1 MYYSCIKI
9 NSYKYFIFVKTLK
22 MNQLEFLQTEFL
34 ENSIKSYILFASI
47 LLLGLLFKSLI
58 SSYFRKIIYK
68 VVGDSS
74 NTDGKSEFDL
84 LLKKPLRYFLII
96 LILFFSFNQ
105 LSFPKSWNLIG
116 SEELG
121 IKMILDKGVSFL
133 ILITVFWTVIR
144 IIDYVGLR
152 LKSRAE
158 KTESKMD
165 DQLIPFAI
173 EIGKVLVFIFGA
185 LIILSNIF
193 NVDVTALAAGLGVGG
208 VAVALASKESLE
220 NLLGSFTIF
229 FDKPF
234 QVGDIITIGS
244 ITGVVEKVGFRSTRV
259 RTFDK
264 SLVTIPNKNLI
275 NSELDNLSLKP
286 VRKVKIDI
294 GLTYNTSVDQIKNIV
309 KDIQELVDGH
319 PNTNEDGLVRFMNFG
334 ASSLDIMVVYFTN
347 SPDWKILVDTKQEIN
362 YKIIEI
368 VKKHGSDFAFPST
381 SLYFENN
388 LKS

>member
-1 MYYSCIKI
+1 MCQ
-9 NSYKYFIFVKTLK
+9 
-22 MNQLEFLQTEFL
+22 MEFLDIQFL
-34 ENSIKSYILFASI
+34 ENSVKNYIIFSSI
-47 LLLGLLFKSLI
+47 LLLGLVFKSLI
-58 SSYFRKIIYK
+58 SSYLRKIIYRI
-68 VVGDSS
+68 VGDKS
-74 NTDGKSEFDL
+74 NADGKSEFDN
-84 LLKKPLRYFLII
+84 LLKKPLNYFLLI
-96 LILFFSFNQ
+96 LIVFFSFNQ
-105 LSFPKSWNLIG
+105 LSFPKSWNLVS

-133 ILITVFWTVIR
+133 VLITLFWTVIR
-144 IIDYVGLR
+144 IIDYIGLR
-152 LKSRAE
+152 LKYRAE
-158 KTESKMD
+158 KTESKVD

-173 EIGKVLVFIFGA
+173 EIGKVLIFIFGA

-193 NVDVTALAAGLGVGG
+193 DVDVTALAAGLGVGG

-286 VRKVKIDI
+286 VRKVHIDV
-294 GLTYNTSVDQIKNIV
+294 GLTYNTSVDQIKKIV
-309 KDIQELVDGH
+309 KDIQDLVDKH
-319 PNTNEDGLVRFMNFG
+319 PNTNQDGLVRFFNFG
-334 ASSLDIMVVYFTN
+334 ASSLDIMVVYFVN
-347 SPDWKILVDTKQEIN
+347 SPDWNLLVDTKQEIN
-362 YKIIEI
+362 FKIIEI

-381 SLYFENN
+381 SLYFENT